1 MVKWKQSLRCVYAV
15 PAIFRLK
22 LYEDIPVVDGE
33 AVRTNVAPVTPLLA
47 KEYPL
52 QFQVTVM

>member
-1 MVKWKQSLRCVYAV
+1 MEAKPAGVYAV

-22 LYEDIPVVDGE
+22 LYEDIPVIDGE
-33 AVRTNVAPVTPLLA
+33 AVRTKVAPVTPLLA